1 MLINIY
7 SILLI
12 FTGTKWIS
20 LSLNL
25 LSHIICSTLLMTEL
39 AERVG
44 FEPTEVFTSLVF
56 KTSSL
61 NHSDTSPY
69 NSSFYLFIE
78 LFYKDLPLHGLS
90 YFTAKPRRTTF
101 IYRCLCD
108 PSAFYVYA
116 DLSTYMHDLC
126 WLTNSPEK
134 PNNQ

>member
-1 MLINIY
+1 
-7 SILLI
+7 
-12 FTGTKWIS
+12 
-20 LSLNL
+20 
-25 LSHIICSTLLMTEL
+25 MTEL

-101 IYRCLCD
+101 IYRCLCG
-108 PSAFYVYA
+108 PSAFSVCA

-126 WLTNSPEK
+126 WLTTSRK
-134 PNNQ
+134 CQATSNQIKHGCTIFKGYSFYIDYLMLVYLAVSMGS